1 MGENF
6 FRLRLFDDIVSELSN
21 AVLKTQPLLR
31 EVNDVLISYSGS
43 RMRRLC
49 SSYSAAGTAGHGYSR
64 LLYWIPDSTNGQWKR
79 SPNNPMFDVSK
90 QYQICIM
97 ALRLSDYISIF
108 VLVFFFVMRDNGI
121 LKNFQFCPLS
131 LGFMVEFWYN
141 QRISKLTHWNACLI
155 PGPLSFPESL
165 DVRRIPFS
173 QARQLTIA
181 LTGMEFRIKSTSLT
195 YYAPFIKLAKKN
207 SV

>member
-1 MGENF
+1 M
-6 FRLRLFDDIVSELSN
+6 LF
-21 AVLKTQPLLR
+21 LKTQPLLR

-64 LLYWIPDSTNGQWKR
+64 LLYWIRDSTNDQWKR

-97 ALRLSDYISIF
+97 GLRLSDYISIF
-108 VLVFFFVMRDNGI
+108 GLVFFFVMRDNRI
-121 LKNFQFCPLS
+121 LKNFQFCRLS

-141 QRISKLTHWNACLI
+141 QRVSINTLKCMLDSRSVITWISRLEKNPVFASKTAYHR
-155 PGPLSFPESL
+155 L
-165 DVRRIPFS
+165 DWYGV
-173 QARQLTIA
+173 
-181 LTGMEFRIKSTSLT
+181 
-195 YYAPFIKLAKKN
+195 
-207 SV
+207 